1 MSRPTST
8 PAPNT
13 WRAKPATPCGTRRRA
28 RQRGAVLLFGMIA
41 LVVLLVGTAALVRSM
56 NTSVFTAGNYG
67 FKRDLTNQGERAVA
81 AVLDVVQTGALST
94 VAAREAS
101 DPARNYS
108 AQLLATNPQG
118 IPLALLSDA
127 QFAGVGVAANDIS
140 ISDMGITIR
149 YVVDRVSADR
159 VFRDAMADTGTGV
172 VRRWIV
178 WTAVTVAS
186 RPCARWNATSR
197 PTSTSATPSPYVS
210 RKGAS
215 PTHSRRRRMRPPVCV
230 SAPVY
235 TRCTSQS
242 SASPPCMRV
251 VPSARLMEKLRPT

>member
-1 MSRPTST
+1 
-8 PAPNT
+8 
-13 WRAKPATPCGTRRRA
+13 
-28 RQRGAVLLFGMIA
+28 VLLFGMIA

-94 VAAREAS
+94 AAAREAS

-149 YVVDRVSADR
+149 YVVDRVSA
-159 VFRDAMADTGTGV
+159 APGPAAPANSMMAG
-172 VRRWIV
+172 
-178 WTAVTVAS
+178 
-186 RPCARWNATSR
+186 P
-197 PTSTSATPSPYVS
+197 
-210 RKGAS
+210 GA
-215 PTHSRRRRMRPPVCV
+215 P
-230 SAPVY
+230 AG
-235 TRCTSQS
+235 S
-242 SASPPCMRV
+242 SASELANAMDSSSAGAGAVPQQVVYRV
-251 VPSARLMEKLRPT
+251 SIRVEGPRRTQSYYQTTLAL

>member
-81 AVLDVVQTGALST
+81 AVLEVVQTGALST

-149 YVVDRVSADR
+149 YVVDRVSA
-159 VFRDAMADTGTGV
+159 APGPAAPANSMMAG
-172 VRRWIV
+172 
-178 WTAVTVAS
+178 
-186 RPCARWNATSR
+186 P
-197 PTSTSATPSPYVS
+197 
-210 RKGAS
+210 GA
-215 PTHSRRRRMRPPVCV
+215 P
-230 SAPVY
+230 AG
-235 TRCTSQS
+235 S
-242 SASPPCMRV
+242 SASELANAMDSSSAGAGAVPQQVVYRV
-251 VPSARLMEKLRPT
+251 SIRVEGPRRTQSYYQTTLAL

>member
-81 AVLDVVQTGALST
+81 AVLEVVQTGALST

-149 YVVDRVSADR
+149 YVVDRVSAGPGP
-159 VFRDAMADTGTGV
+159 AAPANSMMAG
-172 VRRWIV
+172 
-178 WTAVTVAS
+178 
-186 RPCARWNATSR
+186 P
-197 PTSTSATPSPYVS
+197 
-210 RKGAS
+210 GA
-215 PTHSRRRRMRPPVCV
+215 P
-230 SAPVY
+230 AG
-235 TRCTSQS
+235 S
-242 SASPPCMRV
+242 SASELANAMDSSSAGAGAVPQQVVYRV
-251 VPSARLMEKLRPT
+251 SIRVEGPRRTQSYYQTTLAL